1 MARATGLHSRL
12 IAWAKIVLPLL
23 ALGLLSTIF
32 LLSDRREPMET
43 VPFAEALQD
52 GETTREG
59 ISGPQYAGK
68 TTRGDLLTMSA
79 TRARPQAD
87 GSILAEDLTA
97 AMRLIDGGEILLDA
111 LSATL
116 PEDSQ
121 TARLQGGVRIRSSAG
136 YVLDTEAL
144 TTALDRIEAES
155 LGPVSGAGPLGT
167 LEAGR
172 MRITAPGGDS
182 SVQLLFTEGV
192 KLVYQPPEPE
202 SAAE

>member
-79 TRARPQAD
+79 TRARPQPD

-121 TARLQGGVRIRSSAG
+121 TARLQGGVRIRSSDG

-172 MRITAPGGDS
+172 MRITAPGGDG

>member
-79 TRARPQAD
+79 TRARPQPD

-172 MRITAPGGDS
+172 MRITAPGGDG

>member
-1 MARATGLHSRL
+1 MARGPGLYSRL

-23 ALGLLSTIF
+23 ALALLSTIF

-59 ISGPQYAGK
+59 ISAPYYSGK
-68 TTRGDLLTMSA
+68 TSGGDLLTMSA
-79 TRARPQAD
+79 TRARPQP
-87 GSILAEDLTA
+87 GGGILAEDLAA
-97 AMRLIDGGEILLDA
+97 AMRLTDGSEILLDA

-116 PEDSQ
+116 SDDSD
-121 TARLQGGVRIRSSAG
+121 AALLEGGVRIRSSAG
-136 YVLDTEAL
+136 YVLSTEAM
-144 TTALDRIEAES
+144 TTALEHIEAES
-155 LGPVSGAGPLGT
+155 LGPVTGDGPLGR

-172 MRITAPGGDS
+172 MRITTPEGGEA
-182 SVQLLFTEGV
+182 VQLLFTEGV

-202 SAAE
+202 SVDE

>member
-121 TARLQGGVRIRSSAG
+121 TARLQGGVRIRSSDG

>member
-172 MRITAPGGDS
+172 MRITAPGGDG